1 MKKLF
6 FLCIATQLLL
16 SCTNYGDKLEFNA
29 TEVYYKDGVTEAEAT
44 QLGNYLVTSEFAD
57 GNTKSVQFVRNKE
70 TKNLTFRMVVLDEVA
85 KDATNDVMFK
95 LFARELSNEFKQ
107 PVDFEACDNTFKTL
121 KTFYYKDLQ
130 KVVKAKATDVMYT
143 ANVSDEIAQ
152 KTADFLVE
160 YGYSDDRAK
169 TVSIEKTDT
178 GYQFKAVVKEGA
190 EKDNANVVVFKI
202 LRDIM
207 KDSVFGGQP
216 LEMHLCNDKLET
228 LKILD

>member
-6 FLCIATQLLL
+6 FLCIATQMLL
-16 SCTNYGDKLEFNA
+16 SCSNYGDKLEFNA

-57 GNTKSVQFVRNKE
+57 GTTKSVQFVRNKE
-70 TKNLTFRMVVLDEVA
+70 SQNLTFRMVMLEEAA

-130 KVVKAKATDVMYT
+130 KVVKAKATDVMYSAT
-143 ANVSDEIAQ
+143 VPDEIAQ

-190 EKDNANVVVFKI
+190 EKDNANVVVFKL

-207 KDSVFGGQP
+207 KDSVFGGKP

>member
-1 MKKLF
+1 MKKLLF
-6 FLCIATQLLL
+6 FLIATQLLL
-16 SCTNYGDKLEFNA
+16 SCSNYGDKLVFNA

-70 TKNLTFRMVVLDEVA
+70 SQNLTFRMVMLDEVA
-85 KDATNDVMFK
+85 NDATNDVMFK

-130 KVVKAKATDVMYT
+130 KVVKAKATDVMYS
-143 ANVSDEIAQ
+143 ANVTDEIAQ

-169 TVSIEKTDT
+169 TVSIEKTDA
-178 GYQFKAVVKEGA
+178 GYQFKAVVKPGA
-190 EKDNANVVVFKI
+190 EKEEANVVVFKL

-207 KDSVFGGQP
+207 KDSVFGGKP

-228 LKILD
+228 LKVLD

>member
-1 MKKLF
+1 MKKLLF
-6 FLCIATQLLL
+6 FLIATQLLL
-16 SCTNYGDKLEFNA
+16 SCSNYGDKLVFNA

-70 TKNLTFRMVVLDEVA
+70 SQNLTFRMVMLDEVA
-85 KDATNDVMFK
+85 NDATNDVMFK

-130 KVVKAKATDVMYT
+130 KVVKAKATDVMYS
-143 ANVSDEIAQ
+143 ANVTDEIAQ

-190 EKDNANVVVFKI
+190 EKDNANVVVFKL

-207 KDSVFGGQP
+207 KDSVFGGKP

>member
-1 MKKLF
+1 MKKLLF
-6 FLCIATQLLL
+6 FLIATQLLL
-16 SCTNYGDKLEFNA
+16 SCSNYGDKLVFNA

-70 TKNLTFRMVVLDEVA
+70 SQNLTFRMVMLDEVA
-85 KDATNDVMFK
+85 NDATNDVMFK

-130 KVVKAKATDVMYT
+130 KVVKAKATDVMYS
-143 ANVSDEIAQ
+143 ANVTDEIAQ

-169 TVSIEKTDT
+169 TVSIEKTDA

-190 EKDNANVVVFKI
+190 EKENANVVVFKL

-207 KDSVFGGQP
+207 KDSVFGGKP

-228 LKILD
+228 LKVLD